1 MKNFIKNIKE
11 FSKAKNG
18 KPILFFGFYFFFFVF
33 LFLFIRFTGDK
44 DFMNQEYEKGRAS
57 QFNSSLL
64 LGKNYYY
71 DYKINLDGTLHDY
84 YGKRYQDIEL
94 FKYNNN
100 EFYRNGNDYFIN
112 NSPWVKCDNPYLFY
126 EIIDVD
132 NLSNILNNATLIT
145 KDKSEE
151 GKLTYKYQISTNTI
165 NKLLYNLDTDF
176 DEIPNEIDILLDGSS
191 GTNTIEMNLN
201 SFCLLDNKCSNNLSI
216 NLSYEMFNSVKNIDN
231 PIK

>member
-1 MKNFIKNIKE
+1 
-11 FSKAKNG
+11 
-18 KPILFFGFYFFFFVF
+18 
-33 LFLFIRFTGDK
+33 
-44 DFMNQEYEKGRAS
+44 MNQEYEKGRAG

-71 DYKINLDGTLHDY
+71 DYKVNLDGVLHDY

-100 EFYRNGNDYFIN
+100 EYYRNGDDYFIN
-112 NSPWVKCDNPYLFY
+112 NNPWVKCDNPYVFY
-126 EIIDVD
+126 EIINVD
-132 NLSNILNNATLIT
+132 NLCDILNNATLIT

-176 DEIPNEIDILLDGSS
+176 DEVPNEINILLDGSS
-191 GTNTIEMNLN
+191 GTNTIDMNLN
-201 SFCLLDNKCSNNLSI
+201 SFCLLDEKCNNNLSI
-216 NLSYEMFNSVKNIDN
+216 VLNYELFNSVKNIDN